1 MGLRNLTVN
10 AGNWNVEERTGYVD
24 LSIENTYK
32 GNEGHEFSVGMTF
45 KVCADGVLLVNTA
58 ITPAISGVVLPK
70 IGFRTEMPEG
80 FDRVAWFGRGPW
92 ESYAD
97 RKEACF
103 EGVYSVYNEPFKL
116 PQGGLVSA
124 YATAEG
130 YYDSR
135 ITTADCRS
143 VVEKV
148 PGFTS
153 YYTFKSSQGYM
164 NMGEG
169 GWRIVAI
176 F

>member
-1 MGLRNLTVN
+1 
-10 AGNWNVEERTGYVD
+10 
-24 LSIENTYK
+24 
-32 GNEGHEFSVGMTF
+32 MTF

-92 ESYAD
+92 ESYD
-97 RKEACF
+97 
-103 EGVYSVYNEPFKL
+103 EPFKL

-135 ITTADCRS
+135 ITTADCRF

-148 PGFTS
+148 PGFIS